1 MRYSLPN
8 NAPKYNLTNF
18 FNTLEMADES
28 GVVKQE
34 LGHENG
40 QENDQEM
47 VSQEPES
54 ELKPDVDELMRKIE
68 EEKEKR

>member
-1 MRYSLPN
+1 
-8 NAPKYNLTNF
+8 
-18 FNTLEMADES
+18 MADES
-28 GVVKQE
+28 DVVKQE

-47 VSQEPES
+47 ASQEPES

>member
-1 MRYSLPN
+1 
-8 NAPKYNLTNF
+8 
-18 FNTLEMADES
+18 MADES
-28 GVVKQE
+28 DVVKQE

-47 VSQEPES
+47 ASQEPES

-68 EEKEKR
+68 EEKEKRLCSRLLVIQKRSLYYMVC